1 MLEIVEKLLVLQDCD
16 RRIARLGEEL
26 ARIEPERQTIRTKA
40 AAAQTAVQTS
50 KQRVKEL
57 ETERKELELEVES
70 KKREIERYSLQQF
83 DTRRNE
89 EYRALQHEIDAC
101 KQAIVKL
108 EDQEL
113 ELMEQV
119 ELLQKEIG
127 TAAQAAAQTDKIAEK
142 DVAVLGEREA
152 NLKKDLAELEARRE
166 ALASGVDEG
175 TRARYE
181 RLFKFKGDN
190 VVVGVQH
197 GVCGGCHMRLPPQMM
212 VHCQAQQE
220 IVMCPN
226 CGRILYYSRDMDLVV
241 AE

>member
-16 RRIARLGEEL
+16 RRIARLRGEL
-26 ARIEPERQTIRTKA
+26 ARIEPERQTLRAKA
-40 AAAQTAVQTS
+40 AATQTAVEAA
-50 KQRVKEL
+50 KHRVRQFEA
-57 ETERKELELEVES
+57 ERKELELEVES

-101 KQAIVKL
+101 KQTIVKV
-108 EDQEL
+108 EDREL
-113 ELMEQV
+113 DLMEQV
-119 ELLQKEIG
+119 ELVQKEIG
-127 TAAQAAAQTDKIAEK
+127 AATQAAVETGKLVENE
-142 DVAVLGEREA
+142 VAVLGSREET
-152 NLKKDLAELEARRE
+152 LKKELAELEARRGD
-166 ALASGVDEG
+166 LASSVEG
-175 TRARYE
+175 TTRARYE

-197 GVCGGCHMRLPPQMM
+197 GVCGGCHMRLPPQLM

-226 CGRILYYSRDMDLVV
+226 CGRILYYARDMDLAV

>member
-16 RRIARLGEEL
+16 RRIARLRGEL
-26 ARIEPERQTIRTKA
+26 ARIEPERQTLGAKA
-40 AAAQTAVQTS
+40 ATAKTAVETS
-50 KQRVKEL
+50 KHRVRQL

-83 DTRRNE
+83 ETRRNE
-89 EYRALQHEIDAC
+89 EYRALQHEIDAR
-101 KQAIVKL
+101 KQTILKV

-113 ELMEQV
+113 DLMEQV
-119 ELLQKEIG
+119 ELVQKEIG
-127 TAAQAAAQTDKIAEK
+127 AATQAAVETGKLVENE
-142 DVAVLGEREA
+142 VAVLGAREET
-152 NLKKDLAELEARRE
+152 LKKELAELEARRGD
-166 ALASGVDEG
+166 LASSVEES
-175 TRARYE
+175 TRVRYE

-197 GVCGGCHMRLPPQMM
+197 GVCGGCHMRLPPQLM

-226 CGRILYYSRDMDLVV
+226 CGRILYYARDMDLAV

>member
-1 MLEIVEKLLVLQDCD
+1 MLEIVEKLLLLQDCD
-16 RRIARLGEEL
+16 RRIARLVSEL
-26 ARIEPERQTIRTKA
+26 ARIEPERQTLRTKA
-40 AAAQTAVQTS
+40 TAAQTAVQTS

-101 KQAIVKL
+101 KQAILKV
-108 EDQEL
+108 EDREL

-119 ELLQKEIG
+119 ELIQKEIAA
-127 TAAQAAAQTDKIAEK
+127 AAQAAIETGKLVEK
-142 DVAVLGEREA
+142 DIAVLNAREA
-152 NLKKDLAELEARRE
+152 NLKKELADLEARRGN
-166 ALASGVDEG
+166 LASGVEEG

-197 GVCGGCHMRLPPQMM
+197 GVCGGCHMRLPPQLM

-226 CGRILYYSRDMDLVV
+226 CGRIIYYTRDMDLAV